1 MIRFWCFENRD
12 AVDAIML
19 RSSGYDELMRHI
31 RIRCKVPSSKTFLP
45 SSENILYIGFRIA
58 TDRDLSLGGTGYI
71 LKEAVGLSGFCIA
84 IDLSLG
90 GTGYILKEMVGFKN
104 NSKKLYTCAR
114 ARLEN
119 LITA

>member
-1 MIRFWCFENRD
+1 MATHIEDWVRQMIRFWCFENRD

-31 RIRCKVPSSKTFLP
+31 RIRCKVRSSKTFLP

-58 TDRDLSLGGTGYI
+58 TDR
-71 LKEAVGLSGFCIA
+71 
-84 IDLSLG
+84 DLSLG